1 LRKEKRR
8 GKGNK
13 LHIGRL
19 LQMVLQ
25 DAQMRLF
32 FKAQAMIQ
40 SEVRYHVPRL
50 EDLRQPELLI
60 GMPTNL
66 KLDLF
71 IIMIMIRD
79 RPKKQ
84 DVV

>member
-1 LRKEKRR
+1 
-8 GKGNK
+8 
-13 LHIGRL
+13 
-19 LQMVLQ
+19 MVLQ

-40 SEVRYHVPRL
+40 SEVQYHVPRL